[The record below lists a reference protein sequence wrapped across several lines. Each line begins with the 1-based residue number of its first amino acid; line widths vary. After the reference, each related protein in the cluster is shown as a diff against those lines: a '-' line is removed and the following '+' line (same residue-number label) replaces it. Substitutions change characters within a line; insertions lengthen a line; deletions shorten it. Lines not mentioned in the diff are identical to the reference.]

1 MCRVVRVVNAA
12 SGGSAP
18 GEGGLVRAVIVT
30 LSTVDAYRVSV
41 LKETGLAPCRLLCD
55 RGLSFWAGP
64 PADRSEWRGS
74 SPPRGVEIL

>member
-41 LKETGLAPCRLLCD
+41 LEETGLAPCRLMG
-55 RGLSFWAGP
+55 RRARAGLSCAG
-64 PADRSEWRGS
+64 WRGC
-74 SPPRGVEIL
+74 SPPRGVETA